1 MLLNLTYVI
10 LQTWKGIKVKKLLER
25 IDKEIMLS
33 ETVNGFPN
41 IDQTLRESRK
51 KEQNIRCF
59 ILLIIFIILFAILL
73 HRLFELQ
80 IVNGQKY
87 ADDFQLQITRTVRDH
102 NTRGIIYDCNGE
114 ILAYNE
120 LVYTVTMVDDGTY
133 SSERERQLAINS
145 VIYSVIRKLNENNEQ
160 INNELKIEVGADGDY
175 VYTVTGRALARFK
188 ADIFGKAD
196 SNDMTPEEMAI
207 SADDMIRFLSGNS
220 KYALYG
226 EGNSPYSEK
235 ELQEHGLPE
244 KYTRE
249 EVLTIIGIRYMLSVN
264 AYKKYIPITLA
275 RNVSDKTVAY
285 ILENNQ
291 ALTGIDIGEDWD
303 RVYTGGEAFS
313 HILGHTGKISSE
325 EMERYAD
332 SDKSYTSDSIVGKSG
347 IEQYM
352 ENELQGID
360 GEREILVNNV
370 GKIVGEEKIIKET
383 VSGKDVYLSIDK
395 NLQITVYRILEQNLA
410 GIIASNLINAK
421 KFDKTYISDTTDIRI
436 PIYDV
441 YMALIDNSVI
451 QLSDLYRADATE
463 LERHIAALL
472 EEKNEEVLKDLKV
485 ELLDGNTDYNHLSE
499 EMQEYVTYITSKL
512 EILNESSIDREDDIY
527 KKWKDKSGISVKE
540 FLTYAVC
547 NRWISAGCIDSEH
560 GYFTT
565 DEMYALLIESIE
577 KKIAYDSEFEKILFK
592 WLLFEDRIMGNDICR
607 LLYDRQILSVAD
619 DDYEKL
625 VSGAIDAF
633 SFMKK
638 KIEQL
643 EITPAQLALDP
654 CSASAVVV
662 QQETGK
668 VLALVSY
675 PGYDNN
681 RLANQMDSVY
691 YNGLLNDKSLPLYN
705 RATQQLTAPGSAFKP
720 ITVIAGLQEGV
731 ISLDSSVFCDGVF
744 DKVFPNLKCWKH
756 SGHGNVAN
764 APTALQYSCNDYLC
778 EIAYRLGTVNGME
791 YADNVALGS
800 LQEYSKLFCLDKKS
814 GIEIAESKPHI
825 TDAYGIPSA
834 IGQGTHNYA
843 TVQLARYVNT
853 IASKGDVF
861 QLSLVKGIEETNG
874 SFVENHAVLENKVE
888 LPDSIWDTVSA
899 GMVQFAQNNSV
910 LRDME
915 ISIAGKTGTA
925 QESKSRP
932 DHALFVGYA
941 PAETPEITIAVR
953 IANGY
958 GSSNATAVGRSIFN
972 YYFGLESQEEI
983 VIGKASQA
991 LNTRTD

>member
-1 MLLNLTYVI
+1 MMN
-10 LQTWKGIKVKKLLER
+10 
-25 IDKEIMLS
+25 D
-33 ETVNGFPN
+33 FFN
-41 IDQTLRESRK
+41 IDRVTKDNIEK
-51 KEQNIRCF
+51 DQNIRCF
-59 ILLIIFIILFAILL
+59 ALMIIFVALFLVII
-73 HRLFELQ
+73 HRLFMLQ
-80 IVNGQKY
+80 IVNGQEY
-87 ADDFQLQITRTVRDH
+87 ADDFELQITRTIKDH
-102 NTRGIIYDCNGE
+102 NTRGIIYDRNGE

-145 VIYSVIRKLNENNEQ
+145 VIYNVIKKLKDNNEQ
-160 INNELKIEVGADGDY
+160 INNELKIEVGTNGDY

-188 ADIFGKAD
+188 ADIFGEAD
-196 SNDMTPEEMAI
+196 PNDMTPEQIEI
-207 SADDMIRFLSGNS
+207 SANDMIKFLSGNN
-220 KYALYG
+220 KFALYG
-226 EGNSPYSEK
+226 EGKSAYSEE
-235 ELQEHGLPE
+235 ELQEYGLPKE
-244 KYTRE
+244 YTRE
-249 EVLTIIGIRYMLSVN
+249 EVLTIVGIRYMLSVN

-275 RNVSDKTVAY
+275 RNVSEKTVAY

-291 ALTGIDIGEDWD
+291 SLTGIEIGEDWD

-313 HILGHTGKISSE
+313 HILGYTGKISSE

-332 SDKSYTSDSIVGKSG
+332 SDKKYTSDSIVGKSG

-370 GKIVGEEKIIKET
+370 GKIVGGEKIIKET

-395 NLQITVYRILEQNLA
+395 DLQITVYHILEQNLA
-410 GIIASNLINAK
+410 GIIASNLINTK
-421 KFDKTYISDTTDIRI
+421 RFDKAHISDTTDIRI

-441 YMALIDNSVI
+441 YMALIDNSII

-472 EEKNEEVLKDLKV
+472 EEKKEEVLKALK
-485 ELLDGNTDYNHLSE
+485 EEFLDGDTDYNNLSE
-499 EMQEYVTYITSKL
+499 EMQEYISYITSKT
-512 EILNESSIDREDDIY
+512 EILNESSIDQEDDVY
-527 KKWKDKSGISVKE
+527 KRWKDKSGISVKE
-540 FLTYAVC
+540 FLTYAVE
-547 NRWISAGCIDSEH
+547 NGWIATGIIDSER

-565 DEMYALLIESIE
+565 DEMYTLLIESIE
-577 KKIAYDSEFEKILFK
+577 KKIASDSEFEKILFK
-592 WLLFEDRIMGNDICR
+592 WLLFEDRITGNDICS
-607 LLYDRQILSVAD
+607 LLYDQQILSVAD

-681 RLANQMDSVY
+681 RLANQMDSAY
-691 YNGLLNDKSLPLYN
+691 YNKLLNDKSLPMYN
-705 RATQQLTAPGSAFKP
+705 RATQQLTAPGSTLKP

-731 ISLDSSVFCDGVF
+731 ISPDSSVLCDGVF

-791 YADNVALGS
+791 YTDNAALGS

-814 GIEIAESKPHI
+814 GIEITESQPHV

-853 IASKGDVF
+853 IASRGDVF
-861 QLSLVKGIEETNG
+861 QLSLINGVADTNG
-874 SFVENHAVLENKVE
+874 SMIENNTVLENKVE
-888 LPDSIWDTVSA
+888 LPDSVWDTVGS

-958 GSSNATAVGRSIFN
+958 GSSNATVVGRSIFN

-983 VIGKASQA
+983 VTGEASQA

>member
-1 MLLNLTYVI
+1 MMN
-10 LQTWKGIKVKKLLER
+10 
-25 IDKEIMLS
+25 D
-33 ETVNGFPN
+33 FFN
-41 IDQTLRESRK
+41 IDRVTKDNIEK
-51 KEQNIRCF
+51 DQNIRCF
-59 ILLIIFIILFAILL
+59 ALMIIFVALFLVII
-73 HRLFELQ
+73 HRLFMLQ
-80 IVNGQKY
+80 IVNGQEY
-87 ADDFQLQITRTVRDH
+87 ADDFELQITRTIKDH
-102 NTRGIIYDCNGE
+102 NTRGIIYDRNGE

-145 VIYSVIRKLNENNEQ
+145 VIYNVIKKLKDNNEQ
-160 INNELKIEVGADGDY
+160 INNELKIEVGTNGDY

-188 ADIFGKAD
+188 ADIFGEAD
-196 SNDMTPEEMAI
+196 PNDMTPEQIEI
-207 SADDMIRFLSGNS
+207 SANDMIKFLSGNN
-220 KYALYG
+220 KFALYG
-226 EGNSPYSEK
+226 EGKSAYSEE
-235 ELQEHGLPE
+235 ELQEYGLPKE
-244 KYTRE
+244 YTTE
-249 EVLTIIGIRYMLSVN
+249 EILTIVGIRYMLSLN
-264 AYKKYIPITLA
+264 EYKKYVPIILA
-275 RNVSDKTVAY
+275 RNVSEETVAY

-291 ALTGIDIGEDWD
+291 SLIGVEIGEDWD

-313 HILGHTGKISSE
+313 HILGYTGKISSE

-332 SDKSYTSDSIVGKSG
+332 SDRNYTSDSVVGKSG

-352 ENELQGID
+352 ENELQGVD
-360 GEREILVNNV
+360 GERQIVVNNV
-370 GKIVGEEKIIKET
+370 GKIVGEEEIIRET

-395 NLQITVYRILEQNLA
+395 DLQIAVYRILEQNLA
-410 GIIASNLINAK
+410 GIISSNLINTK
-421 KFDKTYISDTTDIRI
+421 KFDKAHISDTSDIRI

-441 YMALIDNSVI
+441 YIALVDNSVI
-451 QLSDLYRADATE
+451 QLSDLYCADATE
-463 LERHIAALL
+463 LERQIAEVL
-472 EEKNEEVLKDLKV
+472 EEKNKEVLKNLKE

-512 EILNESSIDREDDIY
+512 EILNESSIDKEDDVY
-527 KKWKDKSGISVKE
+527 KRWKNKSGISVKE
-540 FLTYAVC
+540 FLTCAVE
-547 NRWISAGCIDSEH
+547 NEWIAAGVIDSEH

-577 KKIAYDSEFEKILFK
+577 KKIAHDSEFEKILFK

-607 LLYDRQILSVAD
+607 LLYDQQILSVTD
-619 DDYEKL
+619 GDYEKL
-625 VSGAIDAF
+625 VAGAIDAF

-654 CSASAVVV
+654 CSASAAVV

-681 RLANQMDSVY
+681 RLANQMDSAY
-691 YNGLLNDKSLPLYN
+691 YSRLLNDKALPLYN
-705 RATQQLTAPGSAFKP
+705 RATQQLTAPGSTFKP
-720 ITVIAGLQEGV
+720 ITIIAGLQEGV
-731 ISLDSSVFCDGVF
+731 ISSDSSVFCDGVF
-744 DKVFPNLKCWKH
+744 DKVIPNLKCWKH

-791 YADNVALGS
+791 YTDNAALES

-814 GIEIAESKPHI
+814 GIEITESQPHV

-843 TVQLARYVNT
+843 TIQLARYVNT

-861 QLSLVKGIEETNG
+861 QLSLIKGIADTNG
-874 SFVENHAVLENKVE
+874 RIIENNAVLENKVE
-888 LPDSIWDTVSA
+888 LPDSIWDTVSS

-958 GSSNATAVGRSIFN
+958 GSSNATVVGRSILN

-983 VIGKASQA
+983 VTGEASQA

>member
-1 MLLNLTYVI
+1 MIGNFLNI
-10 LQTWKGIKVKKLLER
+10 NQGSK
-25 IDKEIMLS
+25 D
-33 ETVNGFPN
+33 N
-41 IDQTLRESRK
+41 IEKD
-51 KEQNIRCF
+51 QNIRCF
-59 ILLIIFIILFAILL
+59 ILMIIIIVSFSIII

-87 ADDFQLQITRTVRDH
+87 EDNFELQITRTVRDH
-102 NTRGIIYDCNGE
+102 NTRGSIYDCNGE
-114 ILAYNE
+114 VLAYSE
-120 LVYTVTMVDDGTY
+120 LVYTVTMIDDGTY
-133 SSERERQLAINS
+133 SSEREHQLALNS
-145 VIYSVIRKLNENNEQ
+145 VIYSATRRLNENNEQ
-160 INNELKIEVGADGDY
+160 INNELKIEVGTNGDY
-175 VYTVTGRALARFK
+175 VYTVTGSALARFK

-196 SNDMTPEEMAI
+196 PNDMTPEQMDM
-207 SADDMIRFLSGNS
+207 SADDMIQFLSGNS
-220 KYALYG
+220 KFALYG
-226 EGNSPYSEK
+226 TGKSLYSEE
-235 ELQEHGLPE
+235 ELEEYGLPKE
-244 KYTRE
+244 YTRE
-249 EVLTIIGIRYMLSVN
+249 EILTIVGIRYMLSLN
-264 AYKKYIPITLA
+264 EYKKYVPIILA
-275 RNVSDKTVAY
+275 RNVSEETVAY

-291 ALTGIDIGEDWD
+291 SLTGVEIGEDWD

-313 HILGHTGKISSE
+313 HILGYTGKISSE

-332 SDKSYTSDSIVGKSG
+332 SDRNYTSDSVIGKSG

-352 ENELQGID
+352 ENELQGVD
-360 GEREILVNNV
+360 GERQIVVNNV
-370 GKIVGEEKIIKET
+370 GKIVGEEEIIRET

-395 NLQITVYRILEQNLA
+395 DLQIAVYHILEQNLA
-410 GIIASNLINAK
+410 GIISSNLINTK
-421 KFDKTYISDTTDIRI
+421 KFDKAHISDTSDIRI

-441 YMALIDNSVI
+441 YIALVDNSVI
-451 QLSDLYRADATE
+451 QLSDLYCADATE
-463 LERHIAALL
+463 LERQIAEVL
-472 EEKNEEVLKDLKV
+472 EEKNKEVLKNLKE

-512 EILNESSIDREDDIY
+512 EILNESSIDKEDDVY
-527 KKWKDKSGISVKE
+527 KRWKNKSGISVKE
-540 FLTYAVC
+540 FLTYAIE
-547 NRWISAGCIDSEH
+547 NGWIAAGVIDSER

-565 DEMYALLIESIE
+565 DEMFDLLIESIE
-577 KKIAYDSEFEKILFK
+577 IKITDNIEFDKLLFK
-592 WLLFEDRIMGNDICR
+592 WLLFEDHIKGSDICQ
-607 LLYDRQILSVAD
+607 LLYDQQILSVAD
-619 DDYEKL
+619 GDYEKL
-625 VSGAIDAF
+625 VSRKIDAF
-633 SFMKK
+633 SFMKR

-654 CSASAVVV
+654 CSASAVVI

-668 VLALVSY
+668 ILALVSY

-681 RLANQMDSVY
+681 RLANQMDSAY
-691 YNGLLNDKSLPLYN
+691 YNRLLNDKALPLYN
-705 RATQQLTAPGSAFKP
+705 RATQQLTAPGSTFKP
-720 ITVIAGLQEGV
+720 ITIIAGLQEGV
-731 ISLDSSVFCDGVF
+731 ISSDSSVFCDGVF
-744 DKVFPNLKCWKH
+744 DKVIPNLKCWKH

-778 EIAYRLGTVNGME
+778 EIAYRLGTVNDME
-791 YADNVALGS
+791 YTDNAALES

-814 GIEIAESKPHI
+814 GIEITESQPHV

-843 TVQLARYVNT
+843 TIQLARYVNT

-861 QLSLVKGIEETNG
+861 QLSLIKGIADTNG
-874 SFVENHAVLENKVE
+874 RIIENNAVLENKVE
-888 LPDSIWDTVSA
+888 LPDSIWDTVSS

-910 LRDME
+910 LRNME

-958 GSSNATAVGRSIFN
+958 GSSNATVVGRSIFN

-983 VIGKASQA
+983 VTGEASQA